1 MATDYPNLT
10 IQIGKRK
17 FELLPCPFCG
27 TDNVV
32 LESYKARKGYEA
44 YVQCNGGCM
53 ANQHTITYDTLEE
66 AEAKVVEMWNTR
78 TSQKEG
84 VSNE

>member
-1 MATDYPNLT
+1 MA
-10 IQIGKRK
+10 
-17 FELLPCPFCG
+17 ELLPCPFCG

-44 YVQCNGGCM
+44 HVQCNGGCM

-66 AEAKVVEMWNTR
+66 AEAKAIEMWNTR
-78 TSQKEG
+78 TPKERG
-84 VSNE
+84 GEK